1 MLQSLNLSQ
10 VAMGGNCFSGVDKAA
25 GAVPA
30 PIIQGIPKEQHQ
42 AKEKELAA
50 KVAQLAEANRL
61 IEELKAK
68 PPVAAAAAAPVEGAA
83 EDSPGKDAQIVEKD
97 RVIDELRN
105 ALQAIHTI
113 GEKVEVYSVSEGE
126 WCKGYVVEVTRDGVN
141 AMYSCNSGEERSK
154 FITWADE
161 NIRYLAKEEQKLAQ
175 HGHESLGVNSAV
187 EVYSNSLGVWCPGIV
202 QEVNDG
208 NFTICFFYPDMDP
221 NTEQPAQKELP
232 FGHQDLRL
240 PGLNAGAPENAGPP
254 VKEEDLVPGGAI
266 EVFSQSRQVWINAT
280 VKEVVDAMVT
290 VQLRYPDMPP
300 DSDLYEKVLPLGHGD
315 MRLPLPASPTGN
327 EVEASTS

>member
-1 MLQSLNLSQ
+1 
-10 VAMGGNCFSGVDKAA
+10 MGGCFSGVEKSA
-25 GAVPA
+25 A

-50 KVAQLAEANRL
+50 KVAELAEAQRL
-61 IEELKAK
+61 IAKLKAA
-68 PPVAAAAAAPVEGAA
+68 PPDAAAPAVDAAPAPPAEEGAEA
-83 EDSPGKDAQIVEKD
+83 EEKLLEKD

-105 ALQAIHTI
+105 ALQAVHTI
-113 GEKVEVYSVSEGE
+113 GETVEVFSVSEGE
-126 WCKGYVVEVTRDGVN
+126 WCRGYVVEVTREGVN
-141 AMYSCNSGEERSK
+141 AMYSCKSGEERSK

-161 NIRYLAKEEQKLAQ
+161 NIRYLGKQEMKFAA
-175 HGHESLGVNSAV
+175 HGHETLAVNSPV

-208 NFTICFFYPDMDP
+208 NFVICFFYPDMDP

-240 PGLNAGAPENAGPP
+240 PGLSAGAPYNAGPP
-254 VKEEDLVPGGAI
+254 VKEEDLVAGGTI
-266 EVFSQSRQVWINAT
+266 EVFSQSRQVWIDAT
-280 VKEVVDAMVT
+280 VKEVVDGMVT

-300 DSDLYEKVLPLGHGD
+300 DSDLYEKVLPVGHGD
-315 MRLPLPASPTGN
+315 MRLPQPTSPSGAGESADAT
-327 EVEASTS
+327 TS

>member
-1 MLQSLNLSQ
+1 VGTAKRFRARIFSSK
-10 VAMGGNCFSGVDKAA
+10 MGGCFSGVEKAA
-25 GAVPA
+25 A

-50 KVAQLAEANRL
+50 KVAELAEATRL
-61 IEELKAK
+61 IAELKAK
-68 PPVAAAAAAPVEGAA
+68 PAAAAEAAAPAEGAA
-83 EDSPGKDAQIVEKD
+83 EGSDEKLVEKD
-97 RVIDELRN
+97 RVIDELRT

-141 AMYSCNSGEERSK
+141 AMYSCGSGEERSK

-161 NIRYLAKEEQKLAQ
+161 NIRYLAKEELKFAA
-175 HGHESLGVNSAV
+175 HGHETLGVNSAV

-240 PGLNAGAPENAGPP
+240 PGLNAGAPYNPGPP
-254 VKEEDLVPGGAI
+254 VKEEDLVAGGAI

-300 DSDLYEKVLPLGHGD
+300 DSDLYEKVLPVGHGD
-315 MRLPLPASPTGN
+315 MRLPQPTSPSGLG
-327 EVEASTS
+327 ESAEAATS